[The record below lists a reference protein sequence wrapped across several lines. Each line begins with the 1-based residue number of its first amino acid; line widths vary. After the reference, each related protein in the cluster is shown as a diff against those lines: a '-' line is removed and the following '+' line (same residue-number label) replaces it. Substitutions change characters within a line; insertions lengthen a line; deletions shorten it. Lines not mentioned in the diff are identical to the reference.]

1 MPAGKINRSS
11 PKFSGCLDQSRM
23 NCYNFHPSDRAKIFI
38 LVIIVFLA
46 FIYGF
51 AIQESGSCDGYIG
64 GPRSG

>member
-38 LVIIVFLA
+38 LVIIIFLA

-51 AIQESGSCDGYIG
+51 AIQESDFSDGYIG
-64 GPRSG
+64 GRRLE